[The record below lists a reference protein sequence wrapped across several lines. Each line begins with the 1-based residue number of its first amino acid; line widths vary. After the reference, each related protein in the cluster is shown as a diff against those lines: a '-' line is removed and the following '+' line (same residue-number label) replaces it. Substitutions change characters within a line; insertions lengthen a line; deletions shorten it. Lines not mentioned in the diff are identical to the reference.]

1 MSDDDTS
8 LPDYDSDV
16 LRSLKQRLAEL
27 YAKRDAKR
35 EATKASLS
43 PGVKSED
50 EVWAIVTDAPQMHK
64 SMSVVSS
71 DSDVI
76 QEDDSSLVDG
86 LESQGT
92 EDELLP
98 YDPRT

>member
-1 MSDDDTS
+1 MS
-8 LPDYDSDV
+8 
-16 LRSLKQRLAEL
+16 
-27 YAKRDAKR
+27 
-35 EATKASLS
+35 
-43 PGVKSED
+43 
-50 EVWAIVTDAPQMHK
+50 AIVTDAPQMHK